1 MESNYEETNN
11 GMNGDDSSHNNMILV
26 DPQNYDSFEEFLQ
39 ALDATVTDSGDKDS
53 INTYQPLRMQA
64 KHVQIEAGKTMTI
77 PIPITKP
84 CQVSWKISVQA
95 KEIKCSLVVE
105 RQQIKGKDVEE
116 ENDDQQSVAQ
126 QETIMSCQVTAG
138 ENDDD
143 EDIENEKEPKGN
155 ELEDITETEE
165 EHQEEEEEE
174 EDDQDPKHEEEST
187 PSSSS
192 SGVVTLKEPF
202 PATVIL
208 SFDNSY
214 SWFTAKH
221 VSYQIT
227 VTPKLTPQLIGRRN
241 SAQAALELVQPTIQ
255 YLQEEKEQI
264 QHALQELEP
273 EWLHHLEAAKDCYQ
287 TVQSTK
293 SEFERVNTLLEKQ
306 QEQAQNLEL
315 DYQQTK
321 EDYQETQHEIRS
333 IEKEILRLQQA
344 LGEKKQHAQSIK
356 VTIDDIKHQMSE
368 TVSSIN
374 EIQSSKIISVQTKWK
389 QQTQE
394 LRTAKQIAQEH
405 EERRQTLLDKDAK
418 LDMKLKEFQK
428 QVKELQSRIQY

>member
-1 MESNYEETNN
+1 
-11 GMNGDDSSHNNMILV
+11 
-26 DPQNYDSFEEFLQ
+26 
-39 ALDATVTDSGDKDS
+39 
-53 INTYQPLRMQA
+53 
-64 KHVQIEAGKTMTI
+64 
-77 PIPITKP
+77 
-84 CQVSWKISVQA
+84 VQA

-116 ENDDQQSVAQ
+116 GNDDQQSVAQ

-143 EDIENEKEPKGN
+143 EDIENEKEPKG
-155 ELEDITETEE
+155 EGLEDITETEE

-174 EDDQDPKHEEEST
+174 EEDDQDPKDKDEST

-264 QHALQELEP
+264 QRALQELEP
-273 EWLHHLEAAKDCYQ
+273 EWLQHVEAAKDCYQ

-306 QEQAQNLEL
+306 QEHAQKLEL

-321 EDYQETQHEIRS
+321 EEYQETQHEIRS

-344 LGEKKQHAQSIK
+344 LEEKQQHAQSIK
-356 VTIDDIKHQMSE
+356 GTIDDIKHQMSE

-374 EIQSSKIISVQTKWK
+374 DIQSSKIISVQTKWK

-405 EERRQTLLDKDAK
+405 EERRQTLLDRDAK

-428 QVKELQSRIQY
+428 QVTALQSRIQY